1 MATRNFM
8 HFNKGSIKYILNN
21 ILGHDIIHDYGPPM
35 EKGRWQPNYPI
46 VQAIGVIGG
55 GNKVT
60 KSNELVGGVGWNRAE
75 ARQQQVRYG
84 YMDKNPRQKQ
94 INPVSQ
100 RNQNYNENDRS
111 TTLTEIHQLCNYAKS
126 RNSLYSEYEKIL
138 DIYESNKIAIIKSL
152 PLNTMYSS
160 RSQEIISS
168 LINFIKGLIKSN
180 NEQIEVEMENDFYR
194 KKNKET
200 TEAVFSI
207 TYASFFGNYI
217 DFFGLKNDA
226 AATKLI
232 RSSSQPQLQASQP
245 QPQLQASQPQLQA
258 QQLLLNQRKSIKRS
272 NSSDL
277 STTKQQAFT
286 VNTNIINYI
295 KDKDLNIFDISW
307 LFDINE
313 NSLIE
318 YGIPR
323 YMYEMVQSIFTDYV
337 YTGNTFD
344 TKKNIIQGANPQVR
358 DPNLIFYFTI
368 SELWADFV
376 KTKSKEVE
384 NVVYSSFMESVI
396 TDFSVKLDTQKA
408 AENLRIDT
416 NTNQTSTWHTNHGA
430 NANMVVNPPIGGS
443 IFNQKGGAPD
453 PILSVDCARL
463 LTTQLNTLLD
473 GAITQQ
479 YTLIPAN
486 PANPANPLIAPLQEI
501 SQIYDQ
507 YWQAVANCNIKTNA
521 ADNSMRYNTQKNII
535 YDVFQ
540 NILTGPGRITCI
552 NGNGIGAPQGQ
563 MPPLPNLLET
573 IKASNSIFKNINIRS
588 TPDLTPF
595 KNFKEGI
602 KDLFKK
608 YYSIVSVDDKKR
620 AAAAAAA
627 EAELRKEAMGV
638 LTVTEREFVLKNYC
652 TFMARC
658 SLYVTDIID
667 EDGIVKIKNPH
678 PAVFGS
684 LIADNS
690 NKITT
695 RITEWSAR
703 GVGSAAQV
711 DALGGQNSI
720 LAKIS
725 PIALT
730 QANNYLLLEGGL
742 ETSKQI
748 DILLHIAKYAGFGM
762 GNDRERNLISD
773 LNYLSGWGGVSSW
786 GLDEKLIEFFRDE
799 NNNFEPNR
807 IQENAIFCRGDTRK
821 YVINNAAAVP
831 ASNNA
836 NIFCPYSSILDG
848 MSNCS
853 YNKSIKDGRELGDM
867 WFYYIGLLADN
878 VPATEAT
885 NNLTSY
891 YEGKLTINN
900 DNIENVQIELNIR
913 PKDNWPGPLIHV
925 QTTTTLNNNNSLEA
939 HVVLRETLDNF
950 LVKVTGLA
958 PVQRGSIINPLNG
971 DGFFTRLLKTYFDT
985 RAAPVA
991 PAADPFNNFFQ
1002 EWVYPHIPKKGI
1014 GDIFQEINSV
1024 CKYGG
1029 YSTFRQSAATPLTNG
1044 MYRVGTNRI
1053 ISYLEAPKLANSLAP
1068 TYTDNSNTII
1078 IGGDVRTGDQIRLF
1092 LAEDRPSG
1100 TRFGFV
1106 KKYGRIQ
1113 DINQRSYGGYYDGT
1127 DTSFLVKTS
1136 LINPCTGVA
1145 APAGGSRSKRKTK
1158 KNNKQRRTIKRMKR
1172 RQTKVKRR
1180 QTKVKGMIKGIN
1192 RRLTRKH

>member
-1 MATRNFM
+1 MAARNFM

-60 KSNELVGGVGWNRAE
+60 KSNELVGGVGLNRAE

-126 RNSLYSEYEKIL
+126 RNYLYSEYEKIL
-138 DIYESNKIAIIKSL
+138 DIYESNQIAIIKSL

-217 DFFGLKNDA
+217 DFFGLNSLTHGVLTNFFTRAGPVDDMDVE
-226 AATKLI
+226 
-232 RSSSQPQLQASQP
+232 SH
-245 QPQLQASQPQLQA
+245 
-258 QQLLLNQRKSIKRS
+258 QQLTLQQQQQQDQRILSTSTTGAKKRS
-272 NSSDL
+272 NDIETTSSYKLPKDPKID
-277 STTKQQAFT
+277 S
-286 VNTNIINYI
+286 I

-384 NVVYSSFMESVI
+384 NVVYSSFMESI
-396 TDFSVKLDTQKA
+396 INDFSVKLDTQEA
-408 AENLRIDT
+408 AENLRINT
-416 NTNQTSTWHTNHGA
+416 NTNETTAWQNHSANA
-430 NANMVVNPPIGGS
+430 NANMVVNSLSGGS

-486 PANPANPLIAPLQEI
+486 PANPLIVPLQEI

-540 NILTGPGRITCI
+540 IILTGPGRITCI

-730 QANNYLLLEGGL
+730 QANNYLNLDGGL

-786 GLDEKLIEFFRDE
+786 GLDEKLIEFFRE
-799 NNNFEPNR
+799 NANFN
-807 IQENAIFCRGDTRK
+807 ENKISETAIFCRGDTRK